1 MSEQQENEDLGVLY
15 MYRWVPLLLEDT
27 IFKILGT
34 HILGNCEIIERKEI
48 YMTFYSMLSFGLL
61 NMTDIWGF
69 LYDLKKCR
77 AGSMV
82 LCCYQSLL

>member
-1 MSEQQENEDLGVLY
+1 MSEQQENEDLGV

-48 YMTFYSMLSFGLL
+48 YMTFYSMFSFGLL

-69 LYDLKKCR
+69 LYDLKQCR

-82 LCCYQSLL
+82 L